1 VRLGILPLGTGNS
14 FLRDFAVTDAEGAVR
29 ALLRAAG
36 ADAARAV
43 DVVRAAHA
51 AGAVHY
57 VNLLSVGFSAVVG
70 ALTNRRFK
78 PLGAAGY
85 GAAVVASLVDLA
97 QPVFPLRVDDDEG
110 VDFRPCTLLSFSNS
124 RCTGGTMQMAP
135 PADPCDG
142 QIDVIRVGA
151 MSRRDLLRTFP
162 KLYAGRHLE
171 HPAVSHR
178 RARRVSFADPSP
190 TDVMV
195 DGEVLELELRAIE
208 VLPGALRVLV

>member
-1 VRLGILPLGTGNS
+1 
-14 FLRDFAVTDAEGAVR
+14 
-29 ALLRAAG
+29 
-36 ADAARAV
+36 
-43 DVVRAAHA
+43 
-51 AGAVHY
+51 
-57 VNLLSVGFSAVVG
+57 
-70 ALTNRRFK
+70 
-78 PLGAAGY
+78 
-85 GAAVVASLVDLA
+85 
-97 QPVFPLRVDDDEG
+97 
-110 VDFRPCTLLSFSNS
+110 
-124 RCTGGTMQMAP
+124 
-135 PADPCDG
+135 
-142 QIDVIRVGA
+142 